1 MLSPAKTEKSQPPFA
16 TPGIR
21 LYIPSRDTLGSEPA
35 TRLIPT
41 FIYPDFTTS
50 NYPGTKRPLSAGISG
65 SNCRSRSRV
74 PTNSKRLDPR
84 PSALFHTK
92 PRNSS
97 VSHIPL
103 TRGLTTSSLPEDQA
117 LRKLRR
123 RGSRAPNSSSSSF
136 SLARTSLGVGL
147 TSAIPM
153 LMHCGSQGGSL
164 VMVLVLGAAYA
175 CTINR
180 I

>member
-1 MLSPAKTEKSQPPFA
+1 MLLPAKPEKSQPPFA

-50 NYPGTKRPLSAGISG
+50 NYPDTKRPLSAGISG
-65 SNCRSRSRV
+65 SNCRRRSRV

-92 PRNSS
+92 PRLQHTNTAPGYTVASRTRTQPTS
-97 VSHIPL
+97 ICHIWHSPVHTL
-103 TRGLTTSSLPEDQA
+103 PRHTRFGAIDPMFVNKFTSFRQF
-117 LRKLRR
+117 R
-123 RGSRAPNSSSSSF
+123 
-136 SLARTSLGVGL
+136 
-147 TSAIPM
+147 
-153 LMHCGSQGGSL
+153 
-164 VMVLVLGAAYA
+164 
-175 CTINR
+175 
-180 I
+180 